1 MEEDGGKVEEQMGE
15 GRLEDDGTL
24 CLGCF
29 PFRRICRD
37 LTLVGWMRLWL
48 LRRWAI
54 LRRGAVP
61 DL

>member
-1 MEEDGGKVEEQMGE
+1 MEEDGGKVEEQVGE

-37 LTLVGWMRLWL
+37 LTLVGWTWLWL
-48 LRRWAI
+48 LR
-54 LRRGAVP
+54 
-61 DL
+61 